1 MFFVCRF
8 SCFVLVSISLC
19 NQSYIHRQGLMFINV
34 SGFLTVVDVCV
45 CTCAIQLW
53 FLFVSYVLF
62 RFVCSWCVLNHL
74 LFNHIFG

>member
-34 SGFLTVVDVCV
+34 SGCLTVVDVCV
-45 CTCAIQLW
+45 CVRVRFNCGFCL
-53 FLFVSYVLF
+53 FRMCCFVLFVVGVY
-62 RFVCSWCVLNHL
+62 
-74 LFNHIFG
+74 